1 MVLAMGYIVG
11 YMGDARMT
19 SCFAPLAQLVLFSE
33 LSPLATVDEDKAV
46 KTSLKENLVEL
57 LRSTPE
63 RALKLLK

>member
-1 MVLAMGYIVG
+1 
-11 YMGDARMT
+11 MT
-19 SCFAPLAQLVLFSE
+19 SCFAPLPQLVLFSE
-33 LSPLATVDEDKAV
+33 LNPLATVDEDKAV